1 MIHWA
6 WLLLIFPAS
15 FLSFIMGVIIAH
27 GMQIEVILA
36 PAGKETVEDRT

>member
-15 FLSFIMGVIIAH
+15 FLSFTMGVIIAR
-27 GMQIEVILA
+27 GKQIEVIFT
-36 PAGKETVEDRT
+36 PEGKKTVEDSK